1 MNRVIDLRSDTIT
14 LPTDEMREAMR
25 SAEVGDD
32 VYREDP
38 TVLKLEALAAKKL
51 GKEAALFVTSGTM
64 GNLIAT
70 MTHTTPGDE
79 VIVEENAHIY
89 YYEVGGMARIAGAMP
104 RLVRGRRIGIIIPD
118 DIKKVLRPSNIHFP
132 KTTLLT
138 LENTHNRGGG
148 IVIPNK
154 LMKELYSFAK
164 GKGLSVHLDGA
175 RIFNAAIAQGIP
187 AKEIAQYADSVMFCL
202 SKGLSAPVGSL
213 LVGTADFIER
223 ARKNR
228 KILGGGMRQA
238 GVVASA
244 GIIALEKMVDR
255 LKEDHENAAL
265 LRDRISKIDGLY
277 VDRDGIFTNIVMMEI
292 KRADIDAQTIV
303 DALKK
308 ENILALPTGKNT
320 IRFVTNRHIKRDDI
334 HFVLDVIGGIMEKNV

>member
-164 GKGLSVHLDGA
+164 AQGLSVHLDGA
-175 RIFNAAIAQGIP
+175 RIFNAAIAQGVP
-187 AKEIAQYADSVMFCL
+187 VKEIAQYADSVMFCL

-213 LVGTADFIER
+213 LVGTGEFIER

-238 GVVASA
+238 GVIASA

-265 LRDRISKIDGLY
+265 LRDGISKIDGLY

-334 HFVLDVIGGIMEKNV
+334 HFVLNVIGGIIERNV